1 MLKGATYRYIA
12 YDILET
18 FKQTHSEA
26 EIGLTQV
33 VYWMMVHADRL
44 KKLHMDKIDSGAF
57 ITAFDI
63 TPLVDPDNGRNYFEL
78 PTNIYDYNQ
87 DKGINYLTYEPRID
101 DDDPTFTSVIFTRTT
116 IQESRRLYYREDEK
130 PSPSNPYF
138 YRINDRIYLLGVER
152 IDVPGLEV
160 GLLTTFDPTSVD
172 IDLDE
177 VFEFPQDLIPA
188 LKREIMSMGVF
199 VLQLPKDTKLDG
211 SEESGIGKAPA
222 GIPERREVTQTR
234 INN

>member
-1 MLKGATYRYIA
+1 MVKGATLRYIA

-26 EIGLTQV
+26 EIGLTQM
-33 VYWMMVHADRL
+33 VYWIMVHADRL

-57 ITAFDI
+57 ITDFVI
-63 TPLVDPDNGRNYFEL
+63 IPLVDSDTGRNYFEL
-78 PTNIYDYNQ
+78 PTNIYDYDQ
-87 DKGINYLTYEPRID
+87 DKGIDYLTYEPRID
-101 DDDPTFTSVIFTRTT
+101 DDDPTFTSVQFTRTT
-116 IQESRRLYYREDEK
+116 IKASRRLYYREEEK

-138 YRINDRIYLLGVER
+138 YRINGRIYLLGVER
-152 IDVPGLEV
+152 IDVPPLEL

-177 VFEFPQDLIPA
+177 VFEFPQDLIPV
-188 LKREIMSMGVF
+188 LKREIMGMGVF

-211 SEESGIGKAPA
+211 VEESGIGKAPA
-222 GIPERREVTQTR
+222 GTPDRREVVQTR
-234 INN
+234 VNN